1 MKNGFTIIEL
11 MLTILIVSIV
21 AAFGVPG
28 FQETIRNN
36 RLASQTNSLLGTLN
50 FARSE
55 AAKLGNTTV
64 TICGSSNQTACNTS
78 NWESGWIIFRDT
90 DADGAVDTGEQILR
104 VQEAL
109 TGGNTLRTSG
119 FPSLARI
126 QFGNRGNITQQG
138 SLVLCDSRGTT
149 SARAIVLNLSG
160 QARSATDDDAT
171 ADNIV
176 NIHSG
181 GNATCP

>member
-11 MLTILIVSIV
+11 MITILILSIV
-21 AAFGVPG
+21 VAFGVPS
-28 FQETIRNN
+28 FTATIQNN
-36 RLASQTNSLLGTLN
+36 RLAGQLNTLISTLN

-55 AAKLGNTTV
+55 AVKLGNNTV
-64 TICGSSNQTACNTS
+64 TMCGSSSLTSCDTS
-78 NWESGWIIFRDT
+78 NWESGWLVFRDA
-90 DADGAVDTGEQILR
+90 DGDGAVDAGDQILR

-119 FPSLARI
+119 FPSAARI
-126 QFGNRGNITQQG
+126 QFGSRGNITQQG
-138 SLVLCDSRGTT
+138 SVILCDSRGTT

-160 QARSATDDDAT
+160 QSRSATDDDAT

>member
-11 MLTILIVSIV
+11 MLAVMVISIV
-21 AAFGVPG
+21 AAIGIPG

-36 RLASQTNSLLGTLN
+36 RLASQTNSLIGTLN

-64 TICGSSNQTACNTS
+64 TICGSSNQTACNTT
-78 NWESGWIIFRDT
+78 NWESGWIIFRDA
-90 DADGAVDTGEQILR
+90 DADGAVDTGEPILR

-109 TGGNTLRTSG
+109 SGGNTLRTSG
-119 FPSLARI
+119 FPNLARI
-126 QFGNRGNITQQG
+126 QFGNRGNISQQG
-138 SLVLCDSRGTT
+138 SLVLCDSRGNTF
-149 SARAIVLNLSG
+149 AHAIVLNLSG
-160 QARSATDDDAT
+160 QSRSATDDDTT
-171 ADNIV
+171 ADSIV